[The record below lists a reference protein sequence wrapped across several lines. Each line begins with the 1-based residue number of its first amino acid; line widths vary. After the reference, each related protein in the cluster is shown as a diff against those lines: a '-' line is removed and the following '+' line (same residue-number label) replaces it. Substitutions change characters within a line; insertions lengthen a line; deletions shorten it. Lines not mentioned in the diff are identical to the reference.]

1 MVVVNVLAGLALCL
15 TCCLATAMAMGAK
28 PPAEFTPEGMPFIPK
43 RGEARDTYG
52 AGTPPGAE

>member
-1 MVVVNVLAGLALCL
+1 MNVLAGLALCL